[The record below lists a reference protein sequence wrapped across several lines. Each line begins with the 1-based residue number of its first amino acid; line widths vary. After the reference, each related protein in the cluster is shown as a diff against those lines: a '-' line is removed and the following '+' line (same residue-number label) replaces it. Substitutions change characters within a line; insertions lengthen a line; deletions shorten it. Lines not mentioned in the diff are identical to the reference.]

1 MAGKTESG
9 SKSEFLEVIIE
20 SYFSFIESRT
30 ILVPEMIVLLMESIV
45 KNYFNAFRKI

>member
-1 MAGKTESG
+1 MGADDSMSERASFKT
-9 SKSEFLEVIIE
+9 E